1 MTRSNVGDLS
11 VVCDAHSGLPETFDV
26 EVVGRASPAAGPG
39 TFFCRGVQRRTARS
53 KNNGAGHCRPGPQ
66 ALLCLKRSV
75 LVVRISMELTL
86 AIGANSCLW
95 LDNLDIMLA
104 RSFASRAFSQ
114 QCPRNVR
121 PGIRLPC
128 PTWRYFSSSIARTKA
143 QQPSKVAKPPTP
155 EETLK
160 FAGRRPEGFGKL
172 ERKAAKEGNLVLFKS
187 PSHRSYI
194 IGAYSLA
201 AFCFGYT
208 VYNSNI
214 VFRDP
219 IRPVPMWY
227 QGLFGG
233 ICVVMSVMGTV
244 FLSKTGRLV
253 KSVNAIYSNGR
264 TRLRFSIRSMI
275 PFRKPYEFDALP
287 RQIAFSRRLVVSPEF
302 LKRTQQPE
310 AAQGAKPSSEWEVM
324 KAPAKKISV
333 TLWKIFTNIRKL
345 FTQEDFI
352 LLEVEGQQGVF
363 RMDSSGYVSED
374 FLAVGNPVSLK
385 R

>member
-1 MTRSNVGDLS
+1 
-11 VVCDAHSGLPETFDV
+11 
-26 EVVGRASPAAGPG
+26 
-39 TFFCRGVQRRTARS
+39 
-53 KNNGAGHCRPGPQ
+53 
-66 ALLCLKRSV
+66 
-75 LVVRISMELTL
+75 
-86 AIGANSCLW
+86 
-95 LDNLDIMLA
+95 
-104 RSFASRAFSQ
+104 
-114 QCPRNVR
+114 
-121 PGIRLPC
+121 
-128 PTWRYFSSSIARTKA
+128 
-143 QQPSKVAKPPTP
+143 
-155 EETLK
+155 
-160 FAGRRPEGFGKL
+160 
-172 ERKAAKEGNLVLFKS
+172 
-187 PSHRSYI
+187 
-194 IGAYSLA
+194 
-201 AFCFGYT
+201 
-208 VYNSNI
+208 
-214 VFRDP
+214 
-219 IRPVPMWY
+219 MWY

-385 R
+385 H